1 MRLAI
6 LPLVFWCCSAVAQD
20 VARVFGKPVTAPELK
35 LSDENSIAA
44 AASALRQ
51 RVLKEAMERFI
62 AQHQLEATEADLAA
76 YEKFDAEFRRLDR
89 ARRVSRRQEIE
100 SDLKAQGLDPAKRQ
114 RLDQEREV
122 LVSLERHDAERASM
136 TQDGASKRRVWVPW
150 ITAYKARKAL
160 HEKYGGIVAITKWGP
175 DPVGATAVLLREH
188 EKRGEIRIA
197 DAALAAEFWKPLE
210 APPRFAASRPEHFD
224 FTYYWLKP
232 VAEIK

>member
-1 MRLAI
+1 MRLPVLFLA
-6 LPLVFWCCSAVAQD
+6 FWACTAVAQE
-20 VARVFGKPVTAPELK
+20 VARVFGKPVTAPELR
-35 LSDENSIAA
+35 LTDEKSLAS

-51 RVLKEAMERFI
+51 RVLKEAIERFV
-62 AQHQLEATEADLAA
+62 ARNRLEATEADLAA
-76 YEKFDAEFRRLDR
+76 YEKFESEFQRIDR
-89 ARRVSRRQEIE
+89 ARRLSRRQEIE
-100 SDLKAQGLDPAKRQ
+100 FDLKAQGLDPVKRQ

-122 LVSLERHDAERASM
+122 LASLEKHDAERASM
-136 TQDGASKRRVWVPW
+136 TQDGASKRRVRDPW

-160 HEKYGGIVAITKWGP
+160 YEKYGGTVAITKWGP
-175 DPVGATAVLLREH
+175 DPVGATAALLREH

-197 DAALAAEFWKPLE
+197 DAALAAEFWKPLD